1 MIDTTPQPDTTY
13 KFAKVDMSM
22 YLTKETKVVLNGKV
36 VDLNAVPHWTVAVI
50 APQPDEARPLLD
62 SLVRDDL
69 LPDWVHEYMRTLD
82 VAGSGHSV
90 PGVGKKI
97 GSVYWINV
105 TDEI

>member
-13 KFAKVDMSM
+13 KFAKVDMSAYFHVNEM
-22 YLTKETKVVLNGKV
+22 DN
-36 VDLNAVPHWTVAVI
+36 VPHWVVTTI
-50 APQPDEARPLLD
+50 GPDVDTSLKMVLD
-62 SLVRDDL
+62 KLIRGDL